1 MLLPPLAMK
10 LDPVRRETS
19 VRESQQRPG
28 TMRQEL
34 NLDRRRAGRDS
45 ALGHLPSP
53 GELQAPVGHDLQE
66 PAHGKADDT
75 GVIWQTQSFPPHWVG
90 TEIRI
95 ELSDNPD
102 APGTRVLFT
111 HAGFKEADAG
121 MAPAAYTWGQ
131 TLARLKGYTETGESQ
146 PYFVR

>member
-1 MLLPPLAMK
+1 MPDIVMQVDTPAN
-10 LDPVRRETS
+10 RET
-19 VRESQQRPG
+19 VRQALTTRPG
-28 TMRQEL
+28 ITGWWTDQAEVP
-34 NLDRRRAGRDS
+34 AGTGGLFKPS
-45 ALGHLPSP
+45 FAEAPLPF
-53 GELQAPVGHDLQE
+53 DLLVK
-66 PAHGKADDT
+66 KADDT

-121 MAPAAYTWGQ
+121 MASAAYTWGQ